1 MKSFFSSKKNT
12 AVTIISLSVLLIDVW
27 LWMRN
32 PFDRDVRELNK
43 HFLMTA
49 IIMLI
54 LDVTFLITK
63 KRWEGWEKEE
73 RKEQDTS
80 WWGVVAG
87 LIFMALYFISL

>member
-27 LWMRN
+27 LWARN
-32 PFDRDVRELNK
+32 PLGRNLTELNNL
-43 HFLMTA
+43 FLMTA
-49 IIMLI
+49 IIMII
-54 LDVTFLITK
+54 LDVTFLVTK
-63 KRWEGWEKEE
+63 KRWEGWEKKE